1 MKYIYTF
8 VFIFLCSLT
17 FLNAQ
22 IPNAGFESWTNGEP
36 DNWLTTNSS
45 PDYIPFTQSNDAHEG
60 VSAIQGTVVSLQGFS
75 VPIALTS
82 ATGDNGGFTINFRP
96 DALHGWYK
104 FTSVGGDVL
113 IITTAFGKNGSAIGG
128 ESFLT
133 DVSKSSY
140 SEFVLNTFWVTGDVP
155 DTAHIVFQITNTTS
169 GFPHAGS
176 SFIIDDLSWGTATD
190 VADEKQTPTEFSLA
204 QNYPNPFNPSTKI
217 RFTIPASSLNPFSK
231 GEGTLVSLKIYDV
244 LGNEVATLVNEEKPA
259 GVYEVE
265 FSTGSFGNASNL
277 SSGVYFYKISAGS
290 FNETK
295 KMILLR

>member
-155 DTAHIVFQITNTTS
+155 DTAYIVFQITNTTS

-190 VADEKQTPTEFSLA
+190 VSDEKQTPTEFSLA

-217 RFTIPASSLNPFSK
+217 RYSIPNVGSGLAQ
-231 GEGTLVSLKIYDV
+231 TVLKVYDI
-244 LGNEVATLVNEEKPA
+244 LGNEVATIVNEEKPA

-265 FSTGSFGNASNL
+265 FDASQL
-277 SSGVYFYKISAGS
+277 SSGIYFYRLTSGS
-290 FNETK
+290 FVETK
-295 KMILLR
+295 KMTVLK

>member
-155 DTAHIVFQITNTTS
+155 DTAYIVFQITNTTS

-190 VADEKQTPTEFSLA
+190 VSDEKQTPTEFSLA

-217 RFTIPASSLNPFSK
+217 RYSIPDVGSGLAQ
-231 GEGTLVSLKIYDV
+231 TVLKVYDI

-259 GVYEVE
+259 GVYEVT
-265 FSTGSFGNASNL
+265 FDASEL
-277 SSGVYFYKISAGS
+277 SSGIYFYKISAGS

>member
-155 DTAHIVFQITNTTS
+155 DTAYIVFQITNTTS

-190 VADEKQTPTEFSLA
+190 VSDEKQTPTEFSLA

-217 RFTIPASSLNPFSK
+217 RYSIPNVGSGLAQ
-231 GEGTLVSLKIYDV
+231 TVLKVYDI
-244 LGNEVATLVNEEKPA
+244 LGNEVATIVNEEKPA
-259 GVYEVE
+259 GIYELE
-265 FSTGSFGNASNL
+265 FDASQL
-277 SSGVYFYKISAGS
+277 S
-290 FNETK
+290 
-295 KMILLR
+295 

>member
-140 SEFVLNTFWVTGDVP
+140 SEFVLNTLWITGDVP
-155 DTAHIVFQITNTTS
+155 DTAYIVFQITNTTS

-190 VADEKQTPTEFSLA
+190 VSDEKQTPTEFSLA

-217 RFTIPASSLNPFSK
+217 RYSIPDVGSGLAQ
-231 GEGTLVSLKIYDV
+231 TVLKVYDI

-259 GVYEVE
+259 GVYEVT
-265 FSTGSFGNASNL
+265 FDASEL
-277 SSGVYFYKISAGS
+277 SSGIYFYKISAGS

>member
-8 VFIFLCSLT
+8 FFIFLCSLT

-36 DNWLTTNSS
+36 DNWLTNNSS
-45 PDYIPFTQSNDAHEG
+45 PDYVPFTQSNDAHEG
-60 VSAIQGTVVSLQGFS
+60 VSAIQGTIISLQGFS
-75 VPIALTS
+75 VPIVLVSGTQ
-82 ATGDNGGFTINFRP
+82 DNAGFMSNTRP

-104 FTSVGGDVL
+104 FTSVSGDVL
-113 IITTAFGKNGSAIGG
+113 VINTAFSKNGSAVGG
-128 ESFLT
+128 GNFLT

-140 SEFVLNTFWVTGDVP
+140 SEFVLNTLWITGDVP
-155 DTAHIVFQITNTTS
+155 DTAYIVFQITNTAS

-217 RFTIPASSLNPFSK
+217 RYSIPDVGSGLAQ
-231 GEGTLVSLKIYDV
+231 TVLKVYDI

-265 FSTGSFGNASNL
+265 FSTGSFGNARNL
-277 SSGVYFYKISAGS
+277 SSGIYFYKLTAGS
-290 FNETK
+290 FTETK